1 MNTITKNT
9 ALLKGAVVALIL
21 FSFAF
26 QVGDSPCDQ
35 KALKDQSKKVLD
47 PYKYDVAK
55 VTRIVYKDTPSYK
68 EIEVPLFIGE
78 KYRLVFNT
86 AALPK
91 NVIINLYNREHDN
104 KKRKLIFSSKDAPAD
119 KKDFSF
125 DYSFANKIF
134 IDYDIPPGDSISG
147 GGAGCLIFMLG
158 YK

>member
-1 MNTITKNT
+1 MRTRVESKLMKITI
-9 ALLKGAVVALIL
+9 LLSLLVMVFG
-21 FSFAF
+21 F
-26 QVGDSPCDQ
+26 QNGDAPCDQ
-35 KALKDQSKKVLD
+35 KVLKDKAKKTLD

-55 VTRIVYKDTPSYK
+55 ITRIMYKDKPTMK

-86 AALPK
+86 EALPK
-91 NVIINLYNREHDN
+91 NVVINLYNRDKDS
-104 KKRKLIFSSKDAPAD
+104 KKRKLMFSSKDAGAD

-134 IDYDIPPGDSISG
+134 INYDIPPGDSAASS
-147 GGAGCLIFMLG
+147 GCLVFMLG

>member
-1 MNTITKNT
+1 MKTITKNT
-9 ALLKGAVVALIL
+9 SLLKSAAVALTL

-26 QVGDSPCDQ
+26 QAGDSPCDQ

-55 VTRIVYKDTPSYK
+55 VTRIVYKDQPSYK

-91 NVIINLYNREHDN
+91 NVVINLYNREHDS
-104 KKRKLIFSSKDAPAD
+104 KKRKLVFSSKDAPTD
-119 KKDFSF
+119 QKDFSF

-134 IDYDIPPGDSISG
+134 IDYDIPKGDSLASGSG
-147 GGAGCLIFMLG
+147 GCLVFMLG

>member
-1 MNTITKNT
+1 MNTSFKDKTLT
-9 ALLKGAVVALIL
+9 AALTLAIVFL
-21 FSFAF
+21 SAF
-26 QVGDSPCDQ
+26 QNGDAPCDQ
-35 KALKDQSKKVLD
+35 KVLKDQAKKTLD
-47 PYKYDVAK
+47 PFKYDLAK
-55 VTRIVYKDTPSYK
+55 VTRIMYKDKPTMK

-91 NVIINLYNREHDN
+91 NVVINLFNRDKDN
-104 KKRKLIFSSKDAPAD
+104 SKRKLMFSTKDAGPD

-134 IDYDIPPGDSISG
+134 IDYDIPAGDSTAASG
-147 GGAGCLIFMLG
+147 CVVFMLG